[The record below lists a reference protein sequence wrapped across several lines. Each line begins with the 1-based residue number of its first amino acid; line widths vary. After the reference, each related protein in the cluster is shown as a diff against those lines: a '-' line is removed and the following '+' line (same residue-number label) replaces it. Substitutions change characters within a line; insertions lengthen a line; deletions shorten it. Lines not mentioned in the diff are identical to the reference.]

1 MKRLSRAGI
10 AVVLLAGV
18 LWAGGV
24 AEAGRLP
31 SSVWVCVDAS
41 SGVVSRVTPF
51 KSKCVGA
58 TQDWSV
64 SYPAPLLCWNPSLLA
79 GLGKTRVVSIAPSSG
94 CAKQLRSV
102 PANTLSLVCANGET
116 GVLRVPLTGQCAV
129 GNKQT
134 WVLPTSRRNVATTTT
149 LISSTASTTSTTSTT
164 TSSTTVSTTSEPVVT
179 TSSTSVIAPTS
190 TESKVESLRPTEA
203 RLDVL
208 PALEVP
214 AAPPI
219 VLPTRGSAV
228 TVFKTRVS
236 ARVFFGL
243 RSSFLTPQAKR
254 TLSFAV
260 SKIPKNCTLEIEI
273 NGADQNSANTSNI
286 VPLSTR
292 RAQSVQSYLR
302 TLRIQGKF
310 MIRIMGVVG
319 DTSKARRADATII
332 YS

>member
-1 MKRLSRAGI
+1 MPLNLDKKWCRKRPAHDWVAFVGCVFAFLFATASVLHALDPPVRILLSYQPT
-10 AVVLLAGV
+10 VLVHDMTGADVTSCTWVISTSTGETYFVPEITLDV
-18 LWAGGV
+18 PSEFSGGYFTV
-24 AEAGRLP
+24 TVTGTETNG
-31 SSVWVCVDAS
+31 
-41 SGVVSRVTPF
+41 SGSMYITEYNV
-51 KSKCVGA
+51 
-58 TQDWSV
+58 
-64 SYPAPLLCWNPSLLA
+64 
-79 GLGKTRVVSIAPSSG
+79 
-94 CAKQLRSV
+94 QLRE
-102 PANTLSLVCANGET
+102 P
-116 GVLRVPLTGQCAV
+116 
-129 GNKQT
+129 
-134 WVLPTSRRNVATTTT
+134 PTTTTVAATTTT
-149 LISSTASTTSTTSTT
+149 TIARPGTTTTTSTTSTTSTT

-179 TSSTSVIAPTS
+179 TSSTSFIAPTS

-203 RLDVL
+203 QLDVL

-260 SKIPKNCTLEIEI
+260 SKIPKNGTLEIEI
-273 NGADQNSANTSNI
+273 NGAVQNSANTSNI